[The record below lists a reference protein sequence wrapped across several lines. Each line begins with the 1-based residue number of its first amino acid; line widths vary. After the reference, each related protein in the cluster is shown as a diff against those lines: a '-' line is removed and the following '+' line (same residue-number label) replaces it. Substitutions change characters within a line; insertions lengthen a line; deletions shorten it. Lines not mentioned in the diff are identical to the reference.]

1 MTTAFLFNSI
11 TTTQKIEATF
21 NSLVRICPTPVN
33 EEDKKK
39 FQQMIISIRCSCHN
53 ILNWLSAYICPP
65 PPPQCYCKR
74 HDGFDGE
81 RLDHDEAYDA
91 EDD

>member
-11 TTTQKIEATF
+11 TTTQKREATF
-21 NSLVRICPTPVN
+21 NSLVKICPTPVN

-39 FQQMIISIRCSCHN
+39 FQQIVSSIRLSCHVIMN
-53 ILNWLSAYICPP
+53 YLTVYDCPSF
-65 PPPQCYCKR
+65 QYYCKR

-91 EDD
+91 EYD